1 MVIVESRLR
10 ILKISVLFICMI
22 LASCAINKETTSK
35 PGDYVEIDNPYATM
49 TPDAP
54 AKISV
59 PRSYVESGP
68 PRGTEVVKM
77 GAEKVV
83 KGIRGSSPEEQ
94 QAAHAT
100 GQQAPTATAPSQ
112 ATGATPYP
120 PPSGVDRQ
128 NMAAVPP
135 QPYGYGAPLPAG
147 GAATVRNRIALLE
160 IGREGLLQPLYDSL
174 KRSSIVGI
182 LDPGQSAY
190 LAQSATLT
198 NEAEKAAFA
207 NRLQQDYGVN
217 VVVYLSAPDGIA
229 SGKEISAEVYDA
241 LAGGLLQ
248 KFDGVIGQEPVKD
261 QSDRGT
267 AVLPAAFTEKIRDFL
282 ALLPWYARITAVEGN
297 RAYIAAGREAGLR
310 SGQVLKIYQNGRF
323 MKGMGFAPGDQVGTL
338 VIQGFVGPNGSF
350 GAIKDGQG
358 IRATDLVS
366 VE

>member
-1 MVIVESRLR
+1 
-10 ILKISVLFICMI
+10 
-22 LASCAINKETTSK
+22 
-35 PGDYVEIDNPYATM
+35 
-49 TPDAP
+49 
-54 AKISV
+54 
-59 PRSYVESGP
+59 
-68 PRGTEVVKM
+68 M
-77 GAEKVV
+77 GAQQVV
-83 KGIRGSSPEEQ
+83 QAFHGPSSQAQQGGAEQ
-94 QAAHAT
+94 QAAYAA
-100 GQQAPTATAPSQ
+100 GQPAPTAPLTPQAAGTAPYQ
-112 ATGATPYP
+112 
-120 PPSGVDRQ
+120 PPSEVNRQ
-128 NMAAVPP
+128 GTAAVAP

-160 IGREGLLQPLYDSL
+160 SGREGLLQPLYDYL
-174 KRSSIVGI
+174 KRSSIGGI
-182 LDPGQSAY
+182 LDPGQSAF

-217 VVVYLSAPDGIA
+217 VVIYLSAPDGIA

-248 KFDGVIGQEPVKD
+248 RFDGVIPQEPVRD
-261 QSDRGT
+261 QSERGT
-267 AVLPAAFTEKIRDFL
+267 GVLPGVFTEKIRDLL
-282 ALLPWYARITAVEGN
+282 ALLPWYGRITAVEGN

-310 SGQVLKIYQNGRF
+310 PGQILKIYQNGRF

-350 GAIKDGQG
+350 GVIKEGQG